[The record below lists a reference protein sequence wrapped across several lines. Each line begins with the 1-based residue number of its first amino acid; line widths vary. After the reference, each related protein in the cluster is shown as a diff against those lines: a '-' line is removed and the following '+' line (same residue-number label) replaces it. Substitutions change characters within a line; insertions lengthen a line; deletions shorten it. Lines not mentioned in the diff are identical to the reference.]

1 MSSDLSLSRATSY
14 LRKQVLWIMVENDIT
29 ERIIGCG
36 INVHMALGT
45 GLLESAYESCLYYE
59 LLESGLF
66 VERQKAIPLIYKAVK
81 MDCGYRADL
90 VVERKII
97 VEVKAVEVLN
107 EIHIMQ
113 TVTHLKLTN
122 CRLGLLMNFNVIRLK
137 DGIRRIINRAQGN

>member
-1 MSSDLSLSRATSY
+1 M
-14 LRKQVLWIMVENDIT
+14 QVVLENQIT
-29 ERIIGCG
+29 EKIIGCG
-36 INVHMALGT
+36 INVHIALGP

-66 VERQKAIPLIYKAVK
+66 VERQKAIPLIYKQVK

-90 VVERKII
+90 VVEGRII

-113 TVTHLKLTN
+113 TVTHLRLTN

-137 DGIRRIINRAQGN
+137 DGIRRIINRAQES

>member
-1 MSSDLSLSRATSY
+1 M
-14 LRKQVLWIMVENDIT
+14 IENQIT
-29 ERIIGCG
+29 EKIIGCG
-36 INVHMALGT
+36 IDVHTALGP

-66 VERQKAIPLIYKAVK
+66 VERQKAIPLHYKEVK

-90 VVERKII
+90 VVERKVI
-97 VEVKAVEVLN
+97 VEVKAVDALN

-122 CRLGLLMNFNVIRLK
+122 CRLGLLMNFNVVRLK
-137 DGIRRIINRAQGN
+137 DGIRRLANRVQEN

>member
-1 MSSDLSLSRATSY
+1 ML
-14 LRKQVLWIMVENDIT
+14 ENDIT

-36 INVHMALGT
+36 ISVHIALGP

-66 VERQKAIPLIYKAVK
+66 VERQKAIPLLYKAVK

-90 VVERKII
+90 VVERRII

-137 DGIRRIINRAQGN
+137 DGIRRIINRAQEN